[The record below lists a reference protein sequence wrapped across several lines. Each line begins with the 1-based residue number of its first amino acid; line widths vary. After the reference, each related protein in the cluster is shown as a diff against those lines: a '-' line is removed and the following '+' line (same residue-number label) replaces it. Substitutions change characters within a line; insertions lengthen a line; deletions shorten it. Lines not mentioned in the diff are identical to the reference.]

1 MRVCLIAHSDSP
13 WTPHYAKHL
22 LARGHEV
29 QVISFHPKPIPGV
42 VVHYVGAPVGGGQL
56 WLWKWLYLWRVQR
69 VARLLREIRPDVTL
83 ATYFR
88 SNGLVAA
95 LTRRGPLV
103 ISSRGPGDYEFW
115 LPFGLDR
122 ALARWIAGRAERLH
136 ASSPELVEYF
146 ESIGVPRARFT
157 VIPLGIDASA
167 FPPRPGPRPPGPPR
181 VVCTRK
187 HLPIYDNRT
196 LVRALA
202 RLRDAGVDF
211 EFRFVGSGNR
221 LPFTEREVR
230 AAGLEERVAFCGEL
244 EPGEVS
250 SQLAWADV
258 YASATLSDGSPSSL
272 FEAMS
277 AKLFP
282 VVTDIRA
289 NRDWIA
295 HRRSGFL
302 FPPGDDRACAE
313 GLRFA
318 FEHAGSCAPAL
329 EESRRVVAL
338 QLDRELGL
346 ARLERLLEEAAGRR
360 APGEIP

>member
-13 WTPHYAKHL
+13 WTPHYARHL
-22 LARGHEV
+22 LERGHEV
-29 QVISFHPKPIPGV
+29 HVISFHPKPIPGV
-42 VVHYVGAPVGGGQL
+42 AFHYVGAPVGGGQL
-56 WLWKWLYLWRVQR
+56 WLWKGLYLLRVQQ
-69 VARLLREIRPDVTL
+69 VARLLRELGPDVTL

-95 LTRRGPLV
+95 LARRGPLV

-122 ALARWIAGRAERLH
+122 ALARWIAGRADRLH

-146 ESIGVPRARFT
+146 ASIGVPRERFT
-157 VIPLGIDASA
+157 VIPLGIESAA
-167 FPPRPGPRPPGPPR
+167 FPPRSGPRPPGPPR

-202 RLRDAGVDF
+202 RLRDAGVAF

-230 AAGLEERVAFCGEL
+230 AAGLEDRVAFF
-244 EPGEVS
+244 GEVEPAEVAAH
-250 SQLAWADV
+250 LAWADV

-277 AKLFP
+277 VKLVP
-282 VVTDIRA
+282 VVSDIRA
-289 NRDWIA
+289 NRDWIV

-302 FPPGDDRACAE
+302 FPAGDDHACAE

-318 FEHAGSCAPAL
+318 FEHAETLAPAL
-329 EESRRVVAL
+329 EESRRTVAER
-338 QLDRELGL
+338 LDRKVGL
-346 ARLERLLEEAAGRR
+346 ERLERLLEAAAGRSAAG
-360 APGEIP
+360 APQ